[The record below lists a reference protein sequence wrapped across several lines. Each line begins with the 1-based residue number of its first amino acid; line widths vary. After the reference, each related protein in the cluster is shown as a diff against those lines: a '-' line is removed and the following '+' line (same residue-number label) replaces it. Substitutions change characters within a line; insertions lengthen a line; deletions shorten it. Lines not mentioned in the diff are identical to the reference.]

1 MFGIGWS
8 EFILIALVLLIFVG
22 PKQLPPLL
30 RKAGMIV
37 NELKRAG
44 RELQH
49 QVTEEVRDLERT
61 VGPISTPKKMLRDMA
76 EDAVS
81 SVYDPYADISDD
93 VEGVYEEEVDATA
106 STMEVSTKH
115 APDPPTKSDVPR
127 DPDIET
133 ETSETEGKTT

>member
-22 PKQLPPLL
+22 PRQLPPLL

-37 NELKRAG
+37 NDLKRAG

-61 VGPISTPKKMLRDMA
+61 VGPVPTPREMLREMTENATNDT
-76 EDAVS
+76 
-81 SVYDPYADISDD
+81 YDPYADISADAADD
-93 VEGVYEEEVDATA
+93 GVYEEDIVPGPAPEG
-106 STMEVSTKH
+106 STSY
-115 APDPPTKSDVPR
+115 APDDKEKP
-127 DPDIET
+127 E
-133 ETSETEGKTT
+133 